1 MVEDFTTATAVE
13 AAYGYSY
20 NITCKLS
27 SKQRAEFWGKL
38 LKRVELE
45 FDTVLKAQGAV

>member
-38 LKRVELE
+38 LKRVEVE
-45 FDTVLKAQGAV
+45 FDDVLKQQGV